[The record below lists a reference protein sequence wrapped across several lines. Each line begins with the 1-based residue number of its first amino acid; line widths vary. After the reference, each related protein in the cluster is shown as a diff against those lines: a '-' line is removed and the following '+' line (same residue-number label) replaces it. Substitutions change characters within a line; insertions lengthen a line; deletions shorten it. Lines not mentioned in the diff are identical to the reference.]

1 MVFKRTKKEYNK
13 EKMSEFGTMALVL
26 DKEPIREFDSEIHL
40 FTEKL
45 GRVTAKA
52 IGARKILSKLS
63 AHLEP
68 NSVSFIRLV
77 EKKGFLV
84 ADAIKEKRL
93 NFSFEE
99 LLVLKNGTAEF
110 EKDQFLWERIN
121 EGKFS
126 VKEMLKH
133 FGFNPK
139 FSSCSFCGEG
149 KPEFFYLKRHE
160 YVCERC
166 VFNLGMEGEE
176 MVNIKN

>member
-1 MVFKRTKKEYNK
+1 MGDYT
-13 EKMSEFGTMALVL
+13 TLALIL
-26 DKEPIREFDSEIHL
+26 DKEIIGESDSEIHF

-45 GRVTAKA
+45 GRVTARA

-84 ADAIKEKRL
+84 TDAIKEKRL

-110 EKDQFLWERIN
+110 EKDQFLWEKIN
-121 EGKFS
+121 EEKLS
-126 VKEMLKH
+126 VSDMLNH

-139 FSSCSFCGEG
+139 FSSCSFCGEEE
-149 KPEFFYLKRHE
+149 PEFFYFKKHE
-160 YVCERC
+160 YICKRC
-166 VFNLGMEGEE
+166 VFNFGIQGEE
-176 MVNIKN
+176 MASVKKNL

>member
-1 MVFKRTKKEYNK
+1 L
-13 EKMSEFGTMALVL
+13 ALVL
-26 DKEPIREFDSEIHL
+26 DKEIVGESDSEVHF

-45 GRVTAKA
+45 GRVTARA
-52 IGARKILSKLS
+52 IGARKILSKLA

-84 ADAIKEKRL
+84 TDAIKEKNL
-93 NFSFEE
+93 NFSFKE

-110 EKDQFLWERIN
+110 EKDQFLWEKIN

-126 VKEMLKH
+126 VNEMLKH

-139 FSSCSFCGEG
+139 FSACSFCGEE
-149 KPEFFYLKRHE
+149 KPDFFYLKIHE
-160 YVCERC
+160 YVCGRC
-166 VFNLGMEGEE
+166 VFNLGILGEE
-176 MVNIKN
+176 MVNIEN